1 MLSSVLTRPDEASVS
16 LNLLRPEP
24 LASGAEAEERVIIC
38 GISWDRYLAF
48 DQALGPDR
56 PSPRL
61 YYREG
66 ELEIMTTSHEHE
78 RIKKW
83 IGGFLEIYF
92 EHLGLEVTPR
102 GQATIRSALKQA
114 GAEPD
119 EAWCLNQEKE
129 FPDLVFEV
137 ALTSGGVDKLDIYR
151 RFDVREVWFWRR
163 DKLEIF
169 ALNADGKY
177 EAVARSVLLPS
188 LDLALLTRCGA
199 IRSWQKARQA
209 FRAGLTSQCD
219 AESS

>member
-1 MLSSVLTRPDEASVS
+1 MLSSVLTRPDEASAS
-16 LNLLRPEP
+16 LRLLRPER

-48 DQALGPDR
+48 DHALGEDR
-56 PSPRL
+56 PSPHL

-66 ELEIMTTSHEHE
+66 ELEIMTTSNEHE

-119 EAWCLNQEKE
+119 EAWCLNEEKK

-169 ALNADGKY
+169 ALNPNGKY
-177 EAVARSVLLPS
+177 EAVPRSVLLPS
-188 LDLALLTRCGA
+188 LDLALLATCGA
-199 IRSWQKARQA
+199 IGSWQKARQA
-209 FRAGLTSQCD
+209 FRAGLVTRGGAKSP
-219 AESS
+219 